1 MMYIMKQL
9 LFKAMNLKIR
19 KHFFSIRDAQNIEEI
34 RRQKTENG
42 PQSDEVVTKTLSV
55 GVDNISLSRGVT
67 IHKSSGAYILPQD
80 SQVVKQDD
88 KMNED
93 EAGITPY
100 KNIKIQDEVN
110 VLDKTEG
117 IGIVSDNGVE
127 VTPGMALFFS
137 IFHILFL
144 CHLLLKLF
152 TTYTV
157 TRTRLEEY
165 KHFVDL
171 DDSQISLL
179 VEAITTYPHLWNA
192 CEKFRYRFQAWMLK
206 TLADMLLFLRSESVD
221 SVNPQ
226 KEKEFHKLC
235 DEVIQ
240 LGFERLWV
248 DDMRQRVVARNP
260 KLDHAKARIG
270 ELLKTHDHLTQQ
282 LDNIKKELKSLNDFV
297 DAQTKYF
304 DFL

>member
-1 MMYIMKQL
+1 
-9 LFKAMNLKIR
+9 LKEY
-19 KHFFSIRDAQNIEEI
+19 KHF
-34 RRQKTENG
+34 
-42 PQSDEVVTKTLSV
+42 
-55 GVDNISLSRGVT
+55 
-67 IHKSSGAYILPQD
+67 
-80 SQVVKQDD
+80 
-88 KMNED
+88 
-93 EAGITPY
+93 
-100 KNIKIQDEVN
+100 
-110 VLDKTEG
+110 
-117 IGIVSDNGVE
+117 
-127 VTPGMALFFS
+127 ALFFS

-157 TRTRLEEY
+157 TRTRLKEY

-192 CEKFRYRFQAWMLK
+192 CEKFRDRFKAWMLK
-206 TLADMLLFLRSESVD
+206 ALADMLLFLRSESVY

-260 KLDHAKARIG
+260 KLDHAKARID
-270 ELLKTHDHLTQQ
+270 ELLKTHDHLTHQ
-282 LDNIKKELKSLNDFV
+282 LHNIKKELRSLNDFV